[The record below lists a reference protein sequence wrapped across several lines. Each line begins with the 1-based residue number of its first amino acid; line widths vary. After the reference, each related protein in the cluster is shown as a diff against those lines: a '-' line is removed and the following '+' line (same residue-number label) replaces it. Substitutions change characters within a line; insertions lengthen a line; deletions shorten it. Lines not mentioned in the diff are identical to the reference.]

1 MGIETFI
8 RDNILS
14 RRLKEAECL
23 VVYDPDHRYRDL
35 CLQIASEEVT
45 VVDAAESSIESREA
59 ATQAFQKL
67 GTGSLKGLLIYV
79 PAKPPIT
86 DEQKQVDPFPSMP
99 NAVPSS
105 PTRQQTATSTR
116 ICA

>member
-14 RRLKEAECL
+14 RRLKEAEFL
-23 VVYDPDHRYRDL
+23 VVYDPDRRYRDL
-35 CLQIASEEVT
+35 CLQIASEEVA

-67 GTGSLKGLLIYV
+67 GAGSLKGLLIYV

-86 DEQKQVDPFPSMP
+86 DEQKQVDPFALYAECGAQFP
-99 NAVPSS
+99 NPAADSDEY
-105 PTRQQTATSTR
+105 
-116 ICA
+116 